1 MAITTGDV
9 RRLREIT
16 GAGVMECKRAL
27 TEADGDLERAQAIL
41 RTQGAVIAEKKAGR
55 EASQGVIEA
64 YVHTQ
69 RERPVGVLVEVNC
82 ETDFVARSDDFKQL
96 ARDLALQIA
105 AMDPKRIG
113 NEDGAAGD
121 GDDVEPS
128 QILLE
133 QEFIRD
139 PSQSVQDRINDTV
152 SRVRERIVVR
162 RFTRFELGA

>member
-1 MAITTGDV
+1 VTITTDDI
-9 RRLREIT
+9 RRLRELT

-27 TEADGDLERAQAIL
+27 TQAEGDFERAQKIL
-41 RTQGAVIAEKKAGR
+41 RSQGAVIAEKKAGR

-105 AMDPKRIG
+105 AMNPKQISLD
-113 NEDGAAGD
+113 DGPAGEELD
-121 GDDVEPS
+121 S
-128 QILLE
+128 QEVLLA
-133 QEFIRD
+133 QPFIRD
-139 PSQSVQDRINDTV
+139 PDQLVQDRINETV

-162 RFTRFELGA
+162 RFSRFELGA

>member
-1 MAITTGDV
+1 VTITTDDI
-9 RRLREIT
+9 RRLREVT

-27 TEADGDLERAQAIL
+27 TQAEGDFERAQKIL
-41 RTQGAVIAEKKAGR
+41 RSQGAVIAEKKAGR

-105 AMDPKRIG
+105 AMNPKQLSVD
-113 NEDGAAGD
+113 DGPAGEELD
-121 GDDVEPS
+121 S
-128 QILLE
+128 QEVLLT
-133 QEFIRD
+133 QPFIRD
-139 PSQSVQDRINDTV
+139 PDQSVQDRINETV

-162 RFTRFELGA
+162 RFSRFELGA

>member
-1 MAITTGDV
+1 VTITTDDI
-9 RRLREIT
+9 RRLRELT

-27 TEADGDLERAQAIL
+27 TQAEGDFERAQKIL
-41 RTQGAVIAEKKAGR
+41 RSQGAVIAEKKAGR

-105 AMDPKRIG
+105 AMNPKQISVD
-113 NEDGAAGD
+113 DGPAGEELD
-121 GDDVEPS
+121 S
-128 QILLE
+128 QEVLLT
-133 QEFIRD
+133 QPFIRD
-139 PSQSVQDRINDTV
+139 PDQSVQDRINETV

-162 RFTRFELGA
+162 RFSRFELGA